1 MLTRAETPS
10 QLYLLVKN
18 WNEAHHSRLV
28 CGSSEPTQEPCSSYN
43 SQLQKMLSAHP
54 SNSHLKHN
62 LFAGMCRWRA
72 QQTLRCGRVTVIEFG
87 TSKRRAAAR
96 SWHVNNAAECS
107 VWRGKKTG
115 QRLQRSRGMWETG
128 QRQSESRWAMSPS
141 REAAFSLSLHLYVIV
156 PPHPSTWHWGMMR
169 AVGAEFTGGH
179 VEAVLNYPASCPF
192 SSISSSFWGIKDGSV
207 TEETC

>member
-1 MLTRAETPS
+1 
-10 QLYLLVKN
+10 
-18 WNEAHHSRLV
+18 
-28 CGSSEPTQEPCSSYN
+28 
-43 SQLQKMLSAHP
+43 MLSAHP

-62 LFAGMCRWRA
+62 PFAGMCRWRA
-72 QQTLRCGRVTVIEFG
+72 QQTFRCGRVTVIEFG

-115 QRLQRSRGMWETG
+115 QSLQRSRGMWEIG
-128 QRQSESRWAMSPS
+128 QRWSESRWATSPS

-169 AVGAEFTGGH
+169 AVGGGGGGLSLQ
-179 VEAVLNYPASCPF
+179 VDMSKLFSTTLPAVLFPLSRPL
-192 SSISSSFWGIKDGSV
+192 WGIKDGSV